1 MVSIIKKIIPL
12 AVAAIGI
19 FALANVVARPKM
31 AQDSAT
37 ALSST
42 LSGFGT
48 GIGQVGTG
56 IGSALG
62 SIGSGSA
69 KLLDPLFS
77 LKTLVYGD
85 SNANTI
91 RTQENSLTA
100 SSTLIADPV
109 VNTASDQP
117 GVTPQA
123 PASETAIPIS
133 AQTNI
138 DNFFG
143 ITGLSG
149 ADYWNAR
156 RAIGPDNV
164 QRNVFQGN
172 IASSQE
178 KDLLSQLTGGLL
190 G

>member
-1 MVSIIKKIIPL
+1 MVSIIKKIIPI
-12 AVAAIGI
+12 AIAGLGI
-19 FALANVVARPKM
+19 FALANIVARPKM

-69 KLLDPLFS
+69 RLLDPLFS
-77 LKTLVYGD
+77 LKTLVYGE
-85 SNANTI
+85 NAQSLTPSESASVTI
-91 RTQENSLTA
+91 RQQEQQLTA
-100 SSTLIADPV
+100 SNTLINDPV

-117 GVTPQA
+117 GVTPQS
-123 PASETAIPIS
+123 PASETAVPQVS
-133 AQTNI
+133 TAR
-138 DNFFG
+138 FP
-143 ITGLSG
+143 S
-149 ADYWNAR
+149 AR
-156 RAIGPDNV
+156 RAT
-164 QRNVFQGN
+164 
-172 IASSQE
+172 SSE
-178 KDLLSQLTGGLL
+178 RSTLSDLTGGLL

>member
-1 MVSIIKKIIPL
+1 MVSIIKKIIPI
-12 AVAAIGI
+12 AIAGLGI
-19 FALANVVARPKM
+19 FALANIVARPKM

-69 KLLDPLFS
+69 RLLDPLFS
-77 LKTLVYGD
+77 LKTLVYGE
-85 SNANTI
+85 NAQSLTPSESASVTI
-91 RTQENSLTA
+91 RQQEQQLTA
-100 SSTLIADPV
+100 SNTLINDPV

-117 GVTPQA
+117 GVTPQS
-123 PASETAIPIS
+123 PASETAVPQIS
-133 AQTNI
+133 TARFPSARVATSAERS
-138 DNFFG
+138 
-143 ITGLSG
+143 TLS
-149 ADYWNAR
+149 D
-156 RAIGPDNV
+156 
-164 QRNVFQGN
+164 
-172 IASSQE
+172 
-178 KDLLSQLTGGLL
+178 LTGGLL

>member
-1 MVSIIKKIIPL
+1 MVKIPFTI
-12 AVAAIGI
+12 
-19 FALANVVARPKM
+19 
-31 AQDSAT
+31 
-37 ALSST
+37 
-42 LSGFGT
+42 
-48 GIGQVGTG
+48 TG

-85 SNANTI
+85 EQSNVI
-91 RTQENSLTA
+91 RNEEQSLTA
-100 SSTLIADPV
+100 SNTLIADPV

-123 PASETAIPIS
+123 PASETALP
-133 AQTNI
+133 QTF
-138 DNFFG
+138 DSFFG
-143 ITGLSG
+143 IGNLSG

-156 RAIGPDNV
+156 RALGPDNV
-164 QRNVFQGN
+164 ARNVFQGN
-172 IASSQE
+172 IATSQE
-178 KDLLSQLTGGLL
+178 KDLLSSLTGGLL

>member
-12 AVAAIGI
+12 AIGAIGI

-85 SNANTI
+85 EQSNVI
-91 RTQENSLTA
+91 RNEEQNLTA

-123 PASETAIPIS
+123 PASETALP
-133 AQTNI
+133 QTF

-143 ITGLSG
+143 LDGLSG

-156 RAIGPDNV
+156 RNLGSGSAAK
-164 QRNVFQGN
+164 NVFEGN
-172 IASSQE
+172 VAGKQE
-178 KDLLSQLTGGLL
+178 KDLLSKLTGGLL

>member
-1 MVSIIKKIIPL
+1 MVSIIKKIIPI
-12 AVAAIGI
+12 AIAGLGI
-19 FALANVVARPKM
+19 FALANIVARPKM

-85 SNANTI
+85 AQSLTPSESASVTI
-91 RTQENSLTA
+91 RQQEQELTA
-100 SSTLIADPV
+100 SSTLIDDPV

-117 GVTPQA
+117 GVTPQS
-123 PASETAIPIS
+123 PASETAVPQIS
-133 AQTNI
+133 TARFPSARVATSEERS
-138 DNFFG
+138 
-143 ITGLSG
+143 TLS
-149 ADYWNAR
+149 D
-156 RAIGPDNV
+156 
-164 QRNVFQGN
+164 
-172 IASSQE
+172 
-178 KDLLSQLTGGLL
+178 LTGGLL